1 MTFRTRNQSRRRG
14 RLPVAA
20 AGRQASKQPRSAVGV
35 GTLHLDFPSRM
46 YPAPLRRG
54 LPFLA
59 YGNQLFFRCETVWVL
74 GGQRSTPP
82 GTTIAAYMTSRPDL
96 GERWPSRLVATAAS
110 ANCLTLNRL
119 AIDTFRQVLMVGEWG
134 TLLPVLRC
142 PARLFAT
149 VIEGLILPEP
159 SEPTRRQ
166 RARVRG

>member
-1 MTFRTRNQSRRRG
+1 
-14 RLPVAA
+14 
-20 AGRQASKQPRSAVGV
+20 
-35 GTLHLDFPSRM
+35 M

-59 YGNQLFFRCETVWVL
+59 YGNQLFFRSETVWVL

-142 PARLFAT
+142 PARQCRVENVSGFVRLPC
-149 VIEGLILPEP
+149 EGASLQFSQQPL
-159 SEPTRRQ
+159 RFLLR
-166 RARVRG
+166 